1 MFKSVGIRFY
11 LLTEDIGII
20 FAKMSAKQEGSD
32 QYLWAKMWLAAT
44 IAGVIFRP
52 TWIRSLFVPRTLNAK
67 SHLEARNVAIHEPQK
82 ATTQRLEDEELK
94 T

>member
-20 FAKMSAKQEGSD
+20 FAKTSAKQEGSD

-67 SHLEARNVAIHEPQK
+67 SHLETIHEPQK